1 MKITKLVVITTAI
14 LIAGGLIY
22 SLLSLLGLTSIRH
35 ESDIIKRDQVPLYVT
50 KADAGDYGA
59 ASDLYLYYKN
69 SGQPEYALHW
79 LRIAANGGGESPNEW
94 LLDALKKS
102 PNKQQQ
108 EEATALLRKLADD
121 GRAPFQV
128 RLGEEILRSVHANS
142 DAKLAK
148 NYFLSA
154 AMQGYKPAIVKYTE
168 NLAGHIE
175 TIDDGLNAMAWIRVA
190 KLCVGDIHLE
200 KLDSI
205 EKSIMESDIYASLN
219 EKNDEINKISDA
231 TYSSIK
237 NNTNNNKELG
247 FRYCGI
253 ER

>member
-1 MKITKLVVITTAI
+1 M
-14 LIAGGLIY
+14 
-22 SLLSLLGLTSIRH
+22 
-35 ESDIIKRDQVPLYVT
+35 DQVPLYVT
-50 KADAGDYGA
+50 KSDAGDYGA
-59 ASDLYLYYKN
+59 ALDLYLYYKN
-69 SGQPEYALHW
+69 AGQPEYALHW

-102 PNKQQQ
+102 PDKRQQ
-108 EEATALLRKLADD
+108 EEAAALLRKLADE

-128 RLGEEILRSVHANS
+128 RLGEELLHNAHSNS

-148 NYFLSA
+148 SYFLSA

-168 NLAGHIE
+168 NLAGHVDTLE
-175 TIDDGLNAMAWIRVA
+175 DGLKAMVWIRVT
-190 KLCVGDIHLE
+190 KLFMGDGHLE

-205 EKSIMESDIYASLN
+205 EKSIMTGNIEKSLKL
-219 EKNDEINKISDA
+219 KNDDINKISDA

-237 NNTNNNKELG
+237 NHTSNNKGLD

-253 ER
+253 GH